1 MSRPGVNPGPFDME
15 RATGGRYTYTITCS
29 GCGTTDVRANQNCSP
44 ITAREILSRRFAENG
59 WQVHA
64 RKRKHLC
71 PDCLGQ
77 RKIVPASTAAIP
89 AEESPEPMNKP
100 VSNNAVLPMSHLRV
114 PMPPVPPAPVVRLAA
129 VPTALVSAP
138 VSAPVSANEPVVELA
153 TLQPPRKSTLDERK
167 IINSKLMDV
176 YGDASYSRGWSD
188 ERVAKDLGV
197 PRAWVAEVRDSFF
210 GPDLDE
216 EAAAAETA
224 ALKAVKYAEKA
235 HADLVVLA
243 DRVATDVQEMLKTSA
258 ELVAEAQRLAS
269 GRR

>member
-1 MSRPGVNPGPFDME
+1 MSRPGGNPGPFDME

-29 GCGTTDVRANQNCSP
+29 GCGATDVRANQNCSP
-44 ITAREILSRRFAENG
+44 ITARDILSRRFAENG

-77 RKIVPASTAAIP
+77 RKIVPASTPAVP

-100 VSNNAVLPMSHLRV
+100 VMNNAVLPMSHLRV
-114 PMPPVPPAPVVRLAA
+114 PMPPVPPAPIFRLAKA
-129 VPTALVSAP
+129 AP
-138 VSAPVSANEPVVELA
+138 APEPAPEPAPAPEPVVELA

-197 PRAWVAEVRDSFF
+197 PRAWVAEVRDAFF

-224 ALKAVKYAEKA
+224 ALKALKYAEKA

-258 ELVAEAQRLAS
+258 ELVAEAQRLAN